1 MHCHLGP
8 STHACKHYQLNSI
21 STLWKKPRH
30 PRPRLPPST
39 AFAQQH
45 IDDQK
50 LSLRRKKNTRSAT
63 EGNGIPERIGDRNGT
78 KNERKQKRTNER
90 TNEPTNEPTNERT
103 NERTNHQ
110 RTIFA
115 FRHFAISTFSSEFS
129 NFEFSTFSK
138 VSLTSTG
145 FPYPIASISI
155 STRHQKP
162 CNPIRR

>member
-1 MHCHLGP
+1 MPANTTNSTPSQPCGRNHDIRGHDYHRRQRSHNSTSMIKSCHFDARK
-8 STHACKHYQLNSI
+8 TQE
-21 STLWKKPRH
+21 
-30 PRPRLPPST
+30 
-39 AFAQQH
+39 AQ
-45 IDDQK
+45 
-50 LSLRRKKNTRSAT
+50 RKAT
-63 EGNGIPERIGDRNGT
+63 EQPERIGDRNGT
-78 KNERKQKRTNER
+78 NNERKQKRTNER